1 MIAKALRYSRA
12 SYYKQAKD
20 NAKRATQDEVL
31 RQMVCRERK
40 LLPRVGVRKLHRLLC
55 NRGVYCG
62 RDRLFAILRR
72 SGLLIRPRKR
82 YIQTTFTKHWMHRYP
97 NLIRGRQVSR
107 PEEVWVSDITYLKTD
122 EGYCYLSLVT
132 DAYSRKIVGY
142 TVADSL
148 DAEHCRQ
155 ALDRALQTRFAPDQE
170 LIHHSDRGHQYC
182 SREYV
187 QLAEEHKVQ
196 MSMTENG
203 DPYENALAE
212 RMNRTI
218 KEEFC
223 LEYGVPTRDLARQ
236 AVAEAV
242 TLYNTY
248 RPHLAL
254 GGQTPETVHTNKS
267 R

>member
-1 MIAKALRYSRA
+1 VIAHVLGYSRA
-12 SYYKQAKD
+12 AYYKQLKD
-20 NAKRATQDEVL
+20 MAGRATRDARL
-31 RQMVCRERK
+31 REMVCQERK
-40 LLPRVGVRKLHRLLC
+40 VLPKVGGRKLQILLR
-55 NRGVYCG
+55 NRDVQCG
-62 RDRLFAILRR
+62 RDRLFDVLRR

-82 YIQTTFTKHWMHRYP
+82 YIQTTFSRHWMRTYP
-97 NLIRGRQVSR
+97 NLIRDIHVSG
-107 PEEVWVSDITYLKTD
+107 PEELWVSDITYLKTD

-132 DAYSRKIVGY
+132 DAYSRKIMGY

-148 DAEHCRQ
+148 DADHSRQ
-155 ALDRALQTRFAPDQE
+155 ALEMALRTRIAADHG
-170 LIHHSDRGHQYC
+170 LTHHSDRGLQYC
-182 SREYV
+182 SKEYV
-187 QLAEEHKVQ
+187 QLAEKHNVR

-223 LEYGVPTRDLARQ
+223 LDTVLPSRKLARL

-242 TLYNTY
+242 RLYNTY

-254 GGQTPETVHTNKS
+254 AGKTPEAVHMNKS

>member
-1 MIAKALRYSRA
+1 MIAQVLGYSRVA
-12 SYYKQAKD
+12 YYKQVKD
-20 NAKRATQDEVL
+20 TAVRTAGDVHVRA
-31 RQMVCRERK
+31 MVCQERK
-40 LLPRVGVRKLHRLLC
+40 VLPKVGVRKLQILLR
-55 NRGVYCG
+55 NRGVHCG
-62 RDRLFAILRR
+62 RDRLFDVLRR

-82 YIQTTFTKHWMHRYP
+82 YIQTTFSRHWMRKYP
-97 NLIRGRQVSR
+97 NLVRDMCVCR
-107 PEEVWVSDITYLKTD
+107 PEELWVSDITYLKTH

-132 DAYSRKIVGY
+132 DAFSRKIMGY

-148 DAEHCRQ
+148 DADHSRQ
-155 ALDRALQTRFAPDQE
+155 ALEMALQTRIAADQE
-170 LIHHSDRGHQYC
+170 LTHHSDRGLQYC
-182 SREYV
+182 SKEYV
-187 QLAEEHKVQ
+187 QLAEKHNVR

-223 LEYGVPTRDLARQ
+223 LDSQLPSRALARQ
-236 AVAEAV
+236 AVDEAV
-242 TLYNTY
+242 MLYNTY

-254 GGQTPETVHTNKS
+254 SGQTPEAVHTNKT

>member
-1 MIAKALRYSRA
+1 
-12 SYYKQAKD
+12 
-20 NAKRATQDEVL
+20 
-31 RQMVCRERK
+31 MVCWERK
-40 LLPRVGVRKLHRLLC
+40 LLPRVGVRKLHRLLH
-55 NRGVYCG
+55 NRGVECG
-62 RDRLFAILRR
+62 RDRLFGVLRR

-82 YIQTTFTKHWMHRYP
+82 YIQTTMSRHWMRKYP
-97 NLIRGRQVSR
+97 NLIRAMQVSH
-107 PEEVWVSDITYLKTD
+107 PEELWVSDITYLKTD

-132 DAYSRKIVGY
+132 DAYSRKIMGY
-142 TVADSL
+142 NIANSL
-148 DAEHCRQ
+148 DAEHTRQ
-155 ALDRALQTRFAPDQE
+155 AFRMALQSRLATHRQV
-170 LIHHSDRGHQYC
+170 IHHSDRGHQYC
-182 SREYV
+182 SREYI
-187 QLAEEHKVQ
+187 QLAEKHKVR

-223 LEYGVPTRDLARQ
+223 LEAGLPTRILARQ

-242 TLYNTY
+242 RLYNTY

-254 GGQTPETVHTNKS
+254 GGQTPEMVHTHKP

>member
-1 MIAKALRYSRA
+1 
-12 SYYKQAKD
+12 
-20 NAKRATQDEVL
+20 
-31 RQMVCRERK
+31 MVCQERK
-40 LLPRVGVRKLHRLLC
+40 ILPKVGVRKLQILLD
-55 NRGVYCG
+55 NRGVHCG
-62 RDRLFAILRR
+62 RDRLFHVLRR

-82 YIQTTFTKHWMHRYP
+82 YIQTTFSRHWMHKYP
-97 NLIRGRQVSR
+97 NLIRDMHVSG
-107 PEEVWVSDITYLKTD
+107 PEQLWVSDLTYLKTD

-132 DAYSRKIVGY
+132 DAYSRKIMGY

-148 DAEHCRQ
+148 DADNTR
-155 ALDRALQTRFAPDQE
+155 RALEMALRHRIATDRQLT
-170 LIHHSDRGHQYC
+170 HHSDRGHQYC

-187 QLAEEHKVQ
+187 GLAVRNNIR

-223 LEYGVPTRDLARQ
+223 LDSVLPSRRLAQ
-236 AVAEAV
+236 LAVTEAV

-254 GGQTPETVHTNKS
+254 GGKTPEAVHTKTNPGS
-267 R
+267 V

>member
-1 MIAKALRYSRA
+1 MIAQVLGYSRGA
-12 SYYKQAKD
+12 YYKQLKD
-20 NAKRATQDEVL
+20 TAVRAARDARL
-31 RQMVCRERK
+31 REMVCQERK
-40 LLPRVGVRKLHRLLC
+40 VLPKVGVRKLQILLG
-55 NRGVYCG
+55 NRGVQCG
-62 RDRLFAILRR
+62 RDRLFDVLRR

-82 YIQTTFTKHWMHRYP
+82 YTQTTMSRHWMRKYP
-97 NLIRGRQVSR
+97 NLIRGMQVSH
-107 PEEVWVSDITYLKTD
+107 PEEVWVSDITYVKTD

-132 DAYSRKIVGY
+132 DAYSRKIMGY
-142 TVADSL
+142 TIADSL
-148 DAEHCRQ
+148 DADHSRQ
-155 ALDRALQTRFAPDQE
+155 AFRMALQTRLATHGQV
-170 LIHHSDRGHQYC
+170 IHHSDRGHQYC
-182 SREYV
+182 SREYI
-187 QLAEEHKVQ
+187 QLAEEHKVR

-223 LEYGVPTRDLARQ
+223 LDSVLPSRKLARL

-254 GGQTPETVHTNKS
+254 GGQTPEIVHTHKS

>member
-1 MIAKALRYSRA
+1 MIAQGLGYSRA
-12 SYYKQAKD
+12 AYYKQVKD
-20 NAKRATQDEVL
+20 TAARTARDAHVRA
-31 RQMVCRERK
+31 MVCQERK
-40 LLPRVGVRKLHRLLC
+40 VLPKVGVRKLQILLR
-55 NRGVYCG
+55 NRDVHCG
-62 RDRLFAILRR
+62 RDRLFDVLRR

-82 YIQTTFTKHWMHRYP
+82 YIQTTFSRHWMRKYP
-97 NLIRGRQVSR
+97 NLVRDMCVRR
-107 PEEVWVSDITYLKTD
+107 PEELWVSDITYLKTD

-132 DAYSRKIVGY
+132 DAYSRKIMGY

-148 DAEHCRQ
+148 DADYSRQ
-155 ALDRALQTRFAPDQE
+155 ALAMALRRRSKADHVLT
-170 LIHHSDRGHQYC
+170 HHSDRGNQYC
-182 SREYV
+182 SKEYV
-187 QLAEEHKVQ
+187 QLAEAHNIR

-223 LEYGVPTRDLARQ
+223 LDSQLPSRALARQ
-236 AVAEAV
+236 AVDEAV
-242 TLYNTY
+242 MLYNTY

-254 GGQTPETVHTNKS
+254 GGRTPEAVHTNKT